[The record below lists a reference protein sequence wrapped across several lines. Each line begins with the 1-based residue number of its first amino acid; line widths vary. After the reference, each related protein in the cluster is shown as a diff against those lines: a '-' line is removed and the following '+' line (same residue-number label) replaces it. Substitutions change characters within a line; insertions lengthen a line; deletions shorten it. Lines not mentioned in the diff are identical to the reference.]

1 MAPRLPAP
9 VEKAAAA
16 APRPSSF
23 SSRLRSPAVA
33 ARIGL
38 WLGICFGVAFV
49 TGLWSH
55 YQQTPPG
62 WFDLPTR
69 PVQLYRV
76 TQGLHVIAGTAAIPL
91 LLLKLWTVYPK
102 LFDRFDLKDVRRLTV
117 QTAERLSIGVLVAA
131 AIFQLVTGVLNI
143 SHWYPWGFSFR
154 ATHYALAWVAI
165 GALLVHIAV
174 KLPVIRVALTNDVD
188 DDAAFAGLVA
198 SDPEAPMPAEVS
210 PAPLVEAVETTG
222 RSGLSRRGL
231 LRTTWAATAVA
242 VLGTAGATVPW
253 LRKVSVFA
261 IRDGD
266 GPQGVPV
273 NRSAAE
279 AGVEESVVGDD
290 YRLEL
295 VLGDKSVQ
303 LSRDELAAMEQTT
316 VSLPIACVEGWSAM
330 AVWRGVRLRELL
342 VAVDA
347 PTGSDVYLQSLQQR
361 GAFGTSVLPSQFVDD
376 DLTLVAL
383 EVNGQTLDL
392 DHGYP
397 CRLIAPNRPGVRQTK
412 WLSRIE
418 VLT

>member
-16 APRPSSF
+16 APGPSSF

-117 QTAERLSIGVLVAA
+117 QSAERLSIGVLVAA

-198 SDPEAPMPAEVS
+198 AD
-210 PAPLVEAVETTG
+210 
-222 RSGLSRRGL
+222 
-231 LRTTWAATAVA
+231 
-242 VLGTAGATVPW
+242 
-253 LRKVSVFA
+253 
-261 IRDGD
+261 
-266 GPQGVPV
+266 
-273 NRSAAE
+273 
-279 AGVEESVVGDD
+279 
-290 YRLEL
+290 
-295 VLGDKSVQ
+295 
-303 LSRDELAAMEQTT
+303 
-316 VSLPIACVEGWSAM
+316 
-330 AVWRGVRLRELL
+330 
-342 VAVDA
+342 
-347 PTGSDVYLQSLQQR
+347 
-361 GAFGTSVLPSQFVDD
+361 
-376 DLTLVAL
+376 
-383 EVNGQTLDL
+383 
-392 DHGYP
+392 
-397 CRLIAPNRPGVRQTK
+397 
-412 WLSRIE
+412 
-418 VLT
+418 